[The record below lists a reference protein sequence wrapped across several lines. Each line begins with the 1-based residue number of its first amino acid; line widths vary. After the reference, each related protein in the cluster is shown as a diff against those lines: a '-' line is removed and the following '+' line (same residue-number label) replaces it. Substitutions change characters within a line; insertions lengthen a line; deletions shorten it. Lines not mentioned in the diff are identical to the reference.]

1 MSSVFTMPVSHGN
14 RCLLYNSPV
23 LHQHRISS
31 ILTLKKKGGGTNPI
45 VPKVSS
51 LLDHS
56 EMQESGGGEGGK
68 FAGFFMCSSGHNIL
82 QLVLQTLL
90 VLQSLKTL
98 GCVFEE
104 PVIQVFLTVGSV
116 VSA

>member
-31 ILTLKKKGGGTNPI
+31 ILTLKKKKAGGTNPI

-51 LLDHS
+51 LPDHS

-104 PVIQVFLTVGSV
+104 SVIQVFLTV
-116 VSA
+116 